1 MRERTPEEQR
11 ELTAERHELLGHVE
25 HWLDGPMLVLGLLW
39 LGIVGY
45 QLVRGPR
52 HGLVLIGTVI
62 WALFLL
68 DFLLRLVIAPD
79 KLDFLKHNWLIAVS
93 LLFPALRIG
102 GAVRILGLF
111 AVGGWQF
118 TLVRVVAAVN
128 RGLEALRRG
137 FGRKGVGYVI
147 GATLLVTFAG
157 AAAMYA
163 FEYGHLGF
171 RSYGDSLWYTAMLL
185 TTIGSQYWPTTAA
198 GRVLSALLAAWGLGV
213 LGFLTGALAS
223 FFVGKDAENPQSDVA
238 SQATL
243 DRIHAELV
251 ALRSELARGRGEVN
265 GGERAAD

>member
-93 LLFPALRIG
+93 LLFPALRIAG
-102 GAVRILGLF
+102 VVRILGLF